1 MRHILFILISIAC
14 LHGRSAAQTLSDCT
28 ISSCNINTEMLT
40 GLMGEACAVTLSG
53 NETGLTPGF
62 IEVLLSEAVDVP
74 DAPPGDL
81 PDDPAVEEP
90 TSVDQVGQ
98 SLKIAVEGHRLRV
111 YCNQPRELAVYNLSG
126 NLVARKR
133 VEMESVSVLAS
144 GVYVVVLWDQASRN
158 VYKINIRE

>member
-1 MRHILFILISIAC
+1 MRHILFILIGIAC

-62 IEVLLSEAVDVP
+62 IEVLLSEAVD
-74 DAPPGDL
+74 L

-111 YCNQPRELAVYNLSG
+111 NCNQPRELAVYNLSG